1 MNLLQ
6 PFNSVDDNMIQR
18 IQFHLNH
25 FVPADV
31 YRSGVNLGV
40 DLSKTSPGMNWTAP
54 FQVVLSDLYFVQKTL
69 CLHFLESQTCNLRA
83 ACPPHAAT
91 TRPVLLPP
99 TQSAVPPPLL
109 PPRPPFF
116 LVPLLLLL
124 SLPPHPPTN
133 MVPWY
138 MHTYSVPI
146 RQHGSNLNW
155 FGMDQNGSGTEIA
168 FLDMISQAIQTIKS
182 LLVVHP
188 LSDFKMR

>member
-1 MNLLQ
+1 MMTRSHNSQQYGVGLMNLLQ

-69 CLHFLESQTCNLRA
+69 CLRFLESQTCNLRA
-83 ACPPHAAT
+83 ACPLHAAT

-99 TQSAVPPPLL
+99 TQSAVLPPLL
-109 PPRPPFF
+109 PPRPPFLF
-116 LVPLLLLL
+116 LFFFFFLFLLTLQ
-124 SLPPHPPTN
+124 PT
-133 MVPWY
+133 WY
-138 MHTYSVPI
+138 HGTCTHTLCQYAS
-146 RQHGSNLNW
+146 
-155 FGMDQNGSGTEIA
+155 MDQT
-168 FLDMISQAIQTIKS
+168 
-182 LLVVHP
+182 
-188 LSDFKMR
+188 